1 MHKHIQE
8 MAGSYEDFPP
18 VLRDCVIDNI
28 LIGNQIG
35 RGANGRILEAKWE
48 GIVVAVK
55 EIHSI
60 FMNEVSDWEFQ
71 SFKTS
76 FLRECEQSSRL
87 RHPNIVRFLGIYHP
101 PGARVPSLVMERL
114 HCSLTSLL
122 EENVVVPIGTKLSII
137 KDVALGLRYLHT
149 RNPPIIHR
157 DLSSNNVLL
166 SKGMEGKIGD
176 LGTARLVDPRRQS
189 RMTKAPGTVDFMPP
203 EALADVTNICY
214 GKELDVFS
222 FGCVMLHALSHEWP
236 TPSQAVII
244 NTETGLV
251 TGGRTEVE
259 RRSKY
264 FERIDRSRSDVL
276 IPLIESCLSNLSKNR
291 PSIVRVCDQLEG
303 QLVDKENVVTNE
315 LAVSALLQELQQ
327 KDTEIQRK
335 VGEIQSRDTEMQQKD
350 AEMQRKDAEIQRK
363 DAEIQRKDTEIQHLT
378 TSLDDKDSEIQ
389 RNYKEMQKK
398 DTEIQK
404 NSSELER
411 KDIEKQRKEA
421 EVQRRNAEIQQ
432 KDGEILH
439 LATALHNKDGEI
451 QRKNIEIQHLT
462 TALHDKDV
470 TLETLRA
477 DMSKLQITTSHP
489 LPNKVSKQCVIIHYH
504 YLCDI
509 SGQ

>member
-1 MHKHIQE
+1 
-8 MAGSYEDFPP
+8 MAGSYEDISLA
-18 VLRDCVIDNI
+18 LRDCVIDNI

-60 FMNEVSDWEFQ
+60 FMNEASDKEFL

-87 RHPNIVRFLGIYHP
+87 RHPNIVRFFGIYHP

-122 EENVVVPIGTKLSII
+122 EENPVVPIGTKLSII
-137 KDVALGLRYLHT
+137 KDAALGLRYLHT

-176 LGTARLVDPRRQS
+176 LGAARLVDPRRQS
-189 RMTKAPGTVDFMPP
+189 KMTKAPGTADFMPP
-203 EALADVTNICY
+203 EALAEDVTNIRY

-222 FGCVMLHALSHEWP
+222 FGCVMLHTLSHEWP

-244 NTETGLV
+244 NPETGLV

-291 PSIVRVCDQLEG
+291 LSIVRVCDQLES
-303 QLVDKENVVTNE
+303 QMVDKETVSTNE
-315 LAVSALLQELQQ
+315 LTVSVLQQEIRQKDDEIWKKVTELQR
-327 KDTEIQRK
+327 KDIEIQRK
-335 VGEIQSRDTEMQQKD
+335 N
-350 AEMQRKDAEIQRK
+350 AEA
-363 DAEIQRKDTEIQHLT
+363 
-378 TSLDDKDSEIQ
+378 
-389 RNYKEMQKK
+389 
-398 DTEIQK
+398 
-404 NSSELER
+404 
-411 KDIEKQRKEA
+411 
-421 EVQRRNAEIQQ
+421 QRRDAEIQQ
-432 KDGEILH
+432 KDCKILH
-439 LATALHNKDGEI
+439 LTTALHYKDGEIQRKDGEI
-451 QRKNIEIQHLT
+451 QRKNTEIQHLT

-489 LPNKVSKQCVIIHYH
+489 LPNKVSKQCVTIHYH
-504 YLCDI
+504 YLCDV

>member
-1 MHKHIQE
+1 MT
-8 MAGSYEDFPP
+8 GNYEDISHA
-18 VLRDCVIDNI
+18 LRDCMIDNI
-28 LIGNQIG
+28 VNGKQIG

-60 FMNEVSDWEFQ
+60 FMNEVSDREFQ

-87 RHPNIVRFLGIYHP
+87 RHPNVVRFFGIYHP

-122 EENVVVPIGTKLSII
+122 KETPVVPIGTKLSII

-189 RMTKAPGTVDFMPP
+189 RMTQAPGTAYFMPP
-203 EALADVTNICY
+203 EALAEDVTNIRY

-222 FGCVMLHALSHEWP
+222 FGCVMLHTLSHEWP

-244 NTETGLV
+244 NPETGLV

-264 FERIDRSRSDVL
+264 FLRIDRSRSDVL
-276 IPLIESCLSNLSKNR
+276 IPLIESCLSNLPRNR
-291 PSIVRVCDQLEG
+291 PSIMRVSDQLEG
-303 QLVDKENVVTNE
+303 QLFDSENISTNK
-315 LAVSALLQELQQ
+315 LTVSALQQELWQ
-327 KDTEIQRK
+327 KNAEIQRK
-335 VGEIQSRDTEMQQKD
+335 DGEIQSRDTEIQQKD
-350 AEMQRKDAEIQRK
+350 NEIQHLTTALDDKDIEIQRNYSEIQRK
-363 DAEIQRKDTEIQHLT
+363 DGEVQRKNTEIQHLT
-378 TSLDDKDSEIQ
+378 T
-389 RNYKEMQKK
+389 
-398 DTEIQK
+398 
-404 NSSELER
+404 
-411 KDIEKQRKEA
+411 
-421 EVQRRNAEIQQ
+421 V
-432 KDGEILH
+432 
-439 LATALHNKDGEI
+439 
-451 QRKNIEIQHLT
+451 
-462 TALHDKDV
+462 LHDKDV

-489 LPNKVSKQCVIIHYH
+489 LPNKVSKQCVLIHYH
-504 YLCDI
+504 YLCDV

>member
-1 MHKHIQE
+1 
-8 MAGSYEDFPP
+8 MAGRNDDFAA
-18 VLRDCVIDNI
+18 LRDFVIDNI
-28 LIGNQIG
+28 RIGNQIG

-48 GIVVAVK
+48 GTVVAVK

-60 FMNEVSDWEFQ
+60 FMNEVGDLEFQ
-71 SFKTS
+71 SFKRS

-87 RHPNIVRFLGIYHP
+87 RHPNIVRFFGIYHP

-122 EENVVVPIGTKLSII
+122 ENNPVVSIATKITII

-203 EALADVTNICY
+203 EALEDVTNILY

-222 FGCVMLHALSHEWP
+222 FGCVMLHTLSHQWP

-244 NTETGLV
+244 NPETGLV

-276 IPLIESCLSNLSKNR
+276 IPLIESCLSNLPKSR
-291 PSIVRVCDQLEG
+291 LSIVRVCDQLEG
-303 QLVDKENVVTNE
+303 QLVDREWPSSHE
-315 LAVSALLQELQQ
+315 LTVSALQQE
-327 KDTEIQRK
+327 I
-335 VGEIQSRDTEMQQKD
+335 QQKD
-350 AEMQRKDAEIQRK
+350 AKLQGKDAEIQRK
-363 DAEIQRKDTEIQHLT
+363 NVAIEQLT
-378 TSLDDKDSEIQ
+378 
-389 RNYKEMQKK
+389 
-398 DTEIQK
+398 
-404 NSSELER
+404 
-411 KDIEKQRKEA
+411 
-421 EVQRRNAEIQQ
+421 
-432 KDGEILH
+432 
-439 LATALHNKDGEI
+439 TALHNKDVMLE
-451 QRKNIEIQHLT
+451 
-462 TALHDKDV
+462 AL
-470 TLETLRA
+470 RS
-477 DMSKLQITTSHP
+477 DMSKLTSHS
-489 LPNKVSKQCVIIHYH
+489 LPKKVSKQYSIFH
-504 YLCDI
+504 
-509 SGQ
+509 

>member
-1 MHKHIQE
+1 
-8 MAGSYEDFPP
+8 MAGSYEGISLA
-18 VLRDCVIDNI
+18 LRDCVIDNI
-28 LIGNQIG
+28 VIGNQIG

-55 EIHSI
+55 EIHSV
-60 FMNEVSDWEFQ
+60 FMDELVNEVSDREFQ

-87 RHPNIVRFLGIYHP
+87 RHPNIVRFFGIYHP

-114 HCSLTSLL
+114 YCSLTRLL
-122 EENVVVPIGTKLSII
+122 KENPVVPIATKLSII

-189 RMTKAPGTVDFMPP
+189 RMTQAPGTAHFMPP
-203 EALADVTNICY
+203 EALAEDVTNIRY

-222 FGCVMLHALSHEWP
+222 FGCVMLHTLSHEWP
-236 TPSQAVII
+236 TPSQAVFI
-244 NTETGLV
+244 NPETGLV
-251 TGGRTEVE
+251 TGGRNEVE

-264 FERIDRSRSDVL
+264 FDGIDRSMSDVL
-276 IPLIESCLSNLSKNR
+276 IPLIESCLSNLPKNR
-291 PSIVRVCDQLEG
+291 PSVVRVCDQLEG
-303 QLVDKENVVTNE
+303 QLVNRETVSTNE
-315 LAVSALLQELQQ
+315 LTVSALQQELQQ
-327 KDTEIQRK
+327 KDVEIQQK
-335 VGEIQSRDTEMQQKD
+335 DSEIQKKDSELQMKDAVIHSRDTEIKQKD
-350 AEMQRKDAEIQRK
+350 N
-363 DAEIQRKDTEIQHLT
+363 EIQHLT
-378 TSLDDKDSEIQ
+378 TTLCDKDSEIQ
-389 RNYKEMQKK
+389 RNYNEVQRKN
-398 DTEIQK
+398 TEIQHLTTTLRDK
-404 NSSELER
+404 DSE
-411 KDIEKQRKEA
+411 IQRNYN
-421 EVQRRNAEIQQ
+421 EVQR
-432 KDGEILH
+432 
-439 LATALHNKDGEI
+439 
-451 QRKNIEIQHLT
+451 KNTEIQHLT

-489 LPNKVSKQCVIIHYH
+489 LPNKVSKQCVVIHYH
-504 YLCDI
+504 YSCDV

>member
-1 MHKHIQE
+1 
-8 MAGSYEDFPP
+8 MAGNYEDISLT
-18 VLRDCVIDNI
+18 LRDCVIDNI

-60 FMNEVSDWEFQ
+60 FLNEVSDREFQ

-87 RHPNIVRFLGIYHP
+87 RHPNIVRFFGIYHP
-101 PGARVPSLVMERL
+101 PGASVPSLVMERL
-114 HCSLTSLL
+114 HCSLSSLL
-122 EENVVVPIGTKLSII
+122 EENPVVPIGTKLSII
-137 KDVALGLRYLHT
+137 KDVALGLRYLHM

-189 RMTKAPGTVDFMPP
+189 RMTQAPGTAHFMPP
-203 EALADVTNICY
+203 EALAEDVTNIRY

-222 FGCVMLHALSHEWP
+222 FGCVMLHTLSHQWP
-236 TPSQAVII
+236 TPSQAAII
-244 NTETGLV
+244 NPETGLA

-264 FERIDRSRSDVL
+264 FERIDRNRSDVL

-291 PSIVRVCDQLEG
+291 PSIVRVCDQLES
-303 QLVDKENVVTNE
+303 QLVDKETVLTNE
-315 LAVSALLQELQQ
+315 FTVSALQQELQQ
-327 KDTEIQRK
+327 KDAEIQVKNSELRRKDIEIQRK
-335 VGEIQSRDTEMQQKD
+335 DDEAQRRD
-350 AEMQRKDAEIQRK
+350 AEMQR
-363 DAEIQRKDTEIQHLT
+363 
-378 TSLDDKDSEIQ
+378 
-389 RNYKEMQKK
+389 NY
-398 DTEIQK
+398 
-404 NSSELER
+404 N
-411 KDIEKQRKEA
+411 
-421 EVQRRNAEIQQ
+421 
-432 KDGEILH
+432 
-439 LATALHNKDGEI
+439 EI
-451 QRKNIEIQHLT
+451 QRKNREIRIKNTEIQHLT

-477 DMSKLQITTSHP
+477 DMSKLQITTSYP
-489 LPNKVSKQCVIIHYH
+489 LPNKVSKKCVIIHCH
-504 YLCDI
+504 YLCDV